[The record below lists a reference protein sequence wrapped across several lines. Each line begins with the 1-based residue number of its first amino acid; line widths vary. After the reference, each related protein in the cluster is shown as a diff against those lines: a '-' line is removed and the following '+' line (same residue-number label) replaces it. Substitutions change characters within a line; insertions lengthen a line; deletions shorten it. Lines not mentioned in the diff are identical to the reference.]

1 MRINPISNSNS
12 SKDIFNIYSKLSS
25 GKRINKAADDAAGL
39 AIAQKMLRQE
49 NGLQVGAQNVKDG
62 MGVLNIADGA
72 MGGMTDYLQRIRELA
87 VRASNGLYSDSDRE
101 TIQTEI
107 DSLKEGIQSLA
118 KNTTFNEQTL
128 LDGSMADMDLA
139 TNPEGGGLSISM
151 ANTTLDALG
160 IADFD
165 VRSGNF
171 DLSVIDKAMDK
182 IFSARSDTGAYTNRL
197 THTYNYNMGA
207 SEQMTRSR
215 SRIEDLDLPVAI
227 SEKKKKDILMQYKNM
242 MQRNIM
248 NQRSSSVRM
257 MFQ

>member
-1 MRINPISNSNS
+1 MRINSISNGNSN
-12 SKDIFNIYSKLSS
+12 KDIFNIYSKLSS

-62 MGVLNIADGA
+62 MGMLNIADGA
-72 MGGMTDYLQRIRELA
+72 MDGMTDYLQRIRELA

-101 TIQTEI
+101 TFQTEI

-118 KNTTFNEQTL
+118 KNTSFNEQTL
-128 LDGSMADMDLA
+128 LDGSMADMNLA

-171 DLSVIDKAMDK
+171 DLSAIDKALDMVV
-182 IFSARSDTGAYTNRL
+182 SARSNTGAYTNRL

-207 SEQMTRSR
+207 AEETTRSR